1 VPFNALLEAGYVMP
15 GEELVDGK
23 ERHAALVRADGT
35 LASGDHEGSIHK
47 VGALVEAREAC
58 NGWTFWHAKRD
69 GVLVSIDDYR
79 TEIRK
84 KAV

>member
-1 VPFNALLEAGYVMP
+1 MARSAMRRSCAPTALWPA
-15 GEELVDGK
+15 
-23 ERHAALVRADGT
+23 
-35 LASGDHEGSIHK
+35 GDHEGSIHK